1 MFNRSNVITSKI
13 QLKLKRWSSKLREC
27 MCVDGEKV
35 DSMKSIAFEFKRAFS
50 HALRAKF
57 FINTFYVTKELSTY
71 LKASI

>member
-27 MCVDGEKV
+27 VCVDGEKV
-35 DSMKSIAFEFKRAFS
+35 DSIAFEFKRAFS